1 MLNYKQ
7 DINELNF
14 DKKLINFI
22 YNLFQKF
29 ILIISQ
35 SILSFIEIS
44 VISIKATFILQIL
57 STYIYKNGLA
67 KKVTENIKPSM

>member
-1 MLNYKQ
+1 MLEKYANYKKKFEMLNYKQ

-29 ILIISQ
+29 ILIIS
-35 SILSFIEIS
+35 
-44 VISIKATFILQIL
+44 
-57 STYIYKNGLA
+57 
-67 KKVTENIKPSM
+67 